1 MTTDW
6 QVSYVKDALR
16 KGWAPQAISG
26 RLARD
31 YPDDPGRHVCPET
44 LYAWIYAA
52 PARRGELAQYLPQAH
67 RRRRKRPGR
76 RVHSSRIDRRVSI
89 RHRPAGCDQRTE
101 FGHWEADSVIGAK
114 GGAAIHTEVERTTRL
129 YAASVVP
136 ALTSRAAT
144 DAQKALFG
152 TLPAQARRSVT
163 MDNGTEFHHHFELA
177 DDLGMAT
184 FFADPY
190 SAYQRGANEHFNGV
204 LRRYLPKGTS
214 FDDLTQAELDD
225 IVQEINNRPLKVL
238 HWATPAEAFQQQLQ
252 STQATTRRT
261 SS

>member
-31 YPDDPGRHVCPET
+31 HPDDPGRHVGCET
-44 LYAWIYAA
+44 LYAWIYAT
-52 PARRGELAQYLPQAH
+52 PARAKELAQYLPQAH

-76 RVHSSRIDRRVSI
+76 RVHSSRIERRVSI

-114 GGAAIHTEVERTTRL
+114 GGAAIHTEAERTTRL
-129 YAASVVP
+129 YAAAKVAAV
-136 ALTSRAAT
+136 TSRAAA

-152 TLPAQARRSVT
+152 ALPPAARRSVT
-163 MDNGTEFHHHFELA
+163 MDNGTEFHRHFELT

-190 SAYQRGANEHFNGV
+190 SACQRGTNEHFNGV

-214 FDDLTQAELDD
+214 FEDLTQTELDD
-225 IVQEINNRPLKVL
+225 IVEEINNRPLKVL
-238 HWATPAEAFQQQLQ
+238 AWATPAEAFHDQLQ
-252 STQATTRRT
+252 SLQATTRCT
-261 SS
+261 SN